1 MGCCYTY
8 STMRLQGGGPA
19 VKKTGEL
26 PFSRD
31 DVLKRLLRVYVSSY
45 DITKREYEDDPLVVT
60 ADFHEHQSGFILI
73 RKAEMWSADRHEF
86 SYIYSMPHL
95 TKALFEECVARTREL
110 GEPRIDH
117 SFGHMC
123 TNLVS
128 LFLVD
133 EIDEDALA
141 ALKKYRFRKSF
152 RFTINGW
159 TEAHTAVVSVK
170 DGVIAANGAGRDY
183 VNFFQLLLGLK
194 KPKKRKRPLIL
205 SSLGE

>member
-8 STMRLQGGGPA
+8 QTMRLQGGGPA

-31 DVLKRLLRVYVSSY
+31 DVLNRILRVYVSSY
-45 DITKREYEDDPLVVT
+45 DITKREFEGDPLVVT

-73 RKAEMWSADRHEF
+73 RKAEMWSADRHEYA
-86 SYIYSMPHL
+86 YIYSVPRL
-95 TKALFEECVARTREL
+95 TLEVFNECVKRTREL
-110 GEPRIDH
+110 GEPKIDS

-128 LFLVD
+128 IFLAD
-133 EIDEDALA
+133 EADEDALK
-141 ALKKYRFRKSF
+141 ALRKYKFRKSF

-159 TEAHTAVVSVK
+159 TEGHAALVSVK
-170 DGVIAANGAGRDY
+170 DGIIAANGAGRDY
-183 VNFFQLLLGLK
+183 VNFFQYLLGLK
-194 KPKKRKRPLIL
+194 KPKQRKRPLIL